1 MAYRYGVT
9 DYMSKYII
17 KSNRNIEGEYNFSL
31 YNEKGKELE
40 SNTLLENGKTV
51 LNVLENYSPCVV
63 PFMKKNKLASSV
75 LEMEILK
82 NDN

>member
-1 MAYRYGVT
+1 
-9 DYMSKYII
+9 MSKYII
-17 KSNRNIEGEYNFSL
+17 KSNRNGEGEYNHSFCD
-31 YNEKGKELE
+31 EKGKELE

-51 LNVLENYSPCVV
+51 LSILEDYFPCVV
-63 PFMKKNKLASSV
+63 PFMKKNKLTSSV